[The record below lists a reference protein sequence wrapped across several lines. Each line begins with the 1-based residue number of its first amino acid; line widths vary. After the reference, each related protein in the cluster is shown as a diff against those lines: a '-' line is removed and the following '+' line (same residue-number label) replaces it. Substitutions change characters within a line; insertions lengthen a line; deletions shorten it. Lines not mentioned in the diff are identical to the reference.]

1 MPRLYVEEWSPEYGA
16 SVDTDESLAPSE
28 GQIDTRVEVG
38 GEWSPIDGHDDGF
51 PAVAFVDGIRRV
63 DARLTIDDPETGPTP
78 GICGSFAAGAAV
90 WRREPPRSDIES
102 VKVVRLAIFTGGA
115 DAEIPSLSHGLS
127 YSSESVGGSDPGLLI
142 SHFHTQMR
150 RTEAEIALDLARAGF
165 FVVADGPISELAAE
179 SVVGYI
185 KSHRVSYLPPE
196 VMPIIGRLEPGQR
209 TPLFGMPSYRRYS
222 WYLRLT
228 RPAGGH
234 SWSGVVRCEA
244 PGSLPLAQTRV
255 LANRTAALLPMFRS
269 EPHVD
274 PRAPQNLVPIG
285 ALERQLRS
293 RLGDRHLIYRALRA
307 GTMGAPAGAP

>member
-1 MPRLYVEEWSPEYGA
+1 MARLYVEEWSPEYGA

-28 GQIDTRVEVG
+28 GEVDVTVEQAPPWDPV
-38 GEWSPIDGHDDGF
+38 DGVDDGF

-63 DARLTIDDPETGPTP
+63 DARLTIDDPAAGPTP

-90 WRREPPRSDIES
+90 WRREPLSTE
-102 VKVVRLAIFTGGA
+102 VEVVRVRRLAIFTGGA
-115 DAEIPSLSHGLS
+115 TAELPALGHGLS
-127 YSSESVGGSDPGLLI
+127 YEIESVAESDPGLLI

-150 RTEAEIALDLARAGF
+150 RTEAEVALELARSGY

-185 KSHRVSYLPPE
+185 KSHRVSYLPQD
-196 VMPIIGRLEPGQR
+196 VMPIMARLEPGQR
-209 TPLFGMPSYRRYS
+209 TPLFGMPSYKRYS
-222 WYLRLT
+222 WYQRLS

-244 PGSLPLAQTRV
+244 PQSVGLERAVV
-255 LANRTAALLPMFRS
+255 LANRTAALLPRFRS
-269 EPHVD
+269 EPHID

-285 ALERQLRS
+285 ALERQLRA
-293 RLGDRHLIYRALRA
+293 RLGDRDLIYRALRA
-307 GTMGAPAGAP
+307 ATMGVPA